1 MSNSQLS
8 HAFPY
13 LGHGIGLRP
22 PHYKTLLETK
32 PTEIDWFECI
42 TEDYLD
48 TGGRH
53 WHYLTQL
60 REHYPMVMH
69 GVSLSIGSVDPLNYS
84 YLKQV
89 KTLAEK
95 IEPAWI
101 SDHVCWTGVNGL
113 NMHDLLPLP
122 YTQEALDHVAS
133 RVSEVQ
139 DFLERPLVLENPSTY
154 ITYKDSSMPEWEFLA
169 ALSKKTGCYVLL
181 DINNIHVT
189 AFNSGFD
196 PQEYLQGIPVGVVK
210 QFHLAGHK
218 KFRTHI
224 IDTHDEPIIK
234 KVWALYEEALKR
246 FGPVSTLIERDDNI
260 PPVEELLIE
269 LDQAKKI
276 AKKVLS

>member
-8 HAFPY
+8 HTFPY

-32 PTEIDWFECI
+32 PSEIDWLECI

-53 WHYLTQL
+53 WYYLTQL

-84 YLKQV
+84 YLKQL
-89 KTLAEK
+89 KTLAEQ
-95 IEPAWI
+95 IDPAWV
-101 SDHVCWTGVNGL
+101 SDHLCWTGVNGL

-122 YTQEALDHVAS
+122 YTKEALEHVAS

-139 DFLERPLVLENPSTY
+139 DFLKRPLVLENPSTY
-154 ITYKDSSMPEWEFLA
+154 ITYKDSSIPEWEFLA
-169 ALSKKTGCYVLL
+169 ELSKKTGCYILL
-181 DINNIHVT
+181 DVNNIHVT

-196 PQEYLQGIPVGVVK
+196 PQEYLQGIPVGSVK

-234 KVWALYEEALKR
+234 KVWTLYEDALKR

-260 PPVEELLIE
+260 PPVQELLEELA
-269 LDQAKKI
+269 QAKQI
-276 AKKVLS
+276 AAKVLS